1 MIKRRYITG
10 YGMSKECRKCKQ
22 DKDLN
27 EFYRNCNTRDGRLAT
42 CKVCMGYGK
51 KSQTPGVRKV
61 EECPQCYKMFGTR
74 TNKTF
79 CSYRCDSDFHYEAK
93 AIQRFHDKINEERSG
108 LGLAPMGD
116 LEFEHL
122 LAAV

>member
-1 MIKRRYITG
+1 MIKRRYIAG

-27 EFYRNCNTRDGRLAT
+27 EFYKNCNTRDGRLAT

-79 CSYRCDSDFHYEAK
+79 CSYQCDSDFHREA
-93 AIQRFHDKINEERSG
+93 ALLHEAFLDANIFRQSMGLCALNES
-108 LGLAPMGD
+108 
-116 LEFEHL
+116 EFERL
-122 LAAV
+122 LDVV